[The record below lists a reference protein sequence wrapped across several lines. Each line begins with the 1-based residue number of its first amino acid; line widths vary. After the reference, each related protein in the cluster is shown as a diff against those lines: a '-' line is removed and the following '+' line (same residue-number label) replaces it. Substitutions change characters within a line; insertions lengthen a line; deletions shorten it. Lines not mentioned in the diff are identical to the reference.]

1 MATSGGDVGGDMP
14 GRCAV
19 MQYDSGTDMMPHRC
33 QSFVVGIR
41 TFRIRYEV
49 DGRLFD
55 GQKKGLGE
63 SCLNKCNGF
72 KL

>member
-1 MATSGGDVGGDMP
+1 ML

-33 QSFVVGIR
+33 QSFVVGVR
-41 TFRIRYEV
+41 MFRIRYEV

-55 GQKKGLGE
+55 GQKKGL
-63 SCLNKCNGF
+63 
-72 KL
+72 